1 MKYKA
6 INNTQAAFFQKKLA
20 NFLKNHRIGEDVKS
34 KDMADYLGYTP
45 QKYSQMESDR
55 KPYDRFVNTMDYL
68 TLIANLEDLTVT
80 ELMAKI
86 EGTPIRKIEEK
97 IEINKRPLPSKLID
111 IFKNMSPSKLE
122 KTLEII
128 SILSE
133 KNETELA
140 AFLALFR

>member
-1 MKYKA
+1 ML
-6 INNTQAAFFQKKLA
+6 F
-20 NFLKNHRIGEDVKS
+20 RS
-34 KDMADYLGYTP
+34 
-45 QKYSQMESDR
+45 
-55 KPYDRFVNTMDYL
+55 
-68 TLIANLEDLTVT
+68 EDLTVT